1 MVDAL
6 DSKSSSGNRVG
17 VRFPPQ
23 VQGFEQRSRCR
34 KKQRKPTSSS
44 LEGGFSAFSAL
55 PQAVVET
62 LRAMLRRQGKGEHAE
77 GGAGHSPR
85 VHSQVGALPQAV
97 VEVVYSRK
105 IPGPMKKVLAV
116 MAAMVL
122 LSGCG
127 AKKPQG
133 GLKNASYAG
142 CEYLQDP
149 GREFECFN
157 NTLASYLADEY
168 KYPEAAR
175 SLGVEGKI
183 YVNFVVESDG
193 SISNVKVVKG
203 LDALL
208 DAEAIRAVRAL
219 PTMIPATYDGRP
231 VRIQYTI
238 PINANLK

>member
-1 MVDAL
+1 
-6 DSKSSSGNRVG
+6 
-17 VRFPPQ
+17 
-23 VQGFEQRSRCR
+23 
-34 KKQRKPTSSS
+34 
-44 LEGGFSAFSAL
+44 
-55 PQAVVET
+55 
-62 LRAMLRRQGKGEHAE
+62 
-77 GGAGHSPR
+77 
-85 VHSQVGALPQAV
+85 
-97 VEVVYSRK
+97 
-105 IPGPMKKVLAV
+105 MKKVMAV
-116 MAAMVL
+116 VSALVL

-142 CEYLQDP
+142 CEHIQDAET
-149 GREFECFN
+149 EFECFN
-157 NTLASYLADEY
+157 SKLAGYLADEY

-219 PTMIPATYDGRP
+219 PIMIPASYDGRP

>member
-1 MVDAL
+1 
-6 DSKSSSGNRVG
+6 
-17 VRFPPQ
+17 
-23 VQGFEQRSRCR
+23 
-34 KKQRKPTSSS
+34 
-44 LEGGFSAFSAL
+44 
-55 PQAVVET
+55 
-62 LRAMLRRQGKGEHAE
+62 
-77 GGAGHSPR
+77 
-85 VHSQVGALPQAV
+85 
-97 VEVVYSRK
+97 
-105 IPGPMKKVLAV
+105 MKKVLAV
-116 MAAMVL
+116 VAAMVL

-142 CEYLQDP
+142 CEYLQDAD
-149 GREFECFN
+149 REFECFN

-231 VRIQYTI
+231 VRIPVYHSNQCQLKIIGPSLPTLR
-238 PINANLK
+238 PECSKFTDSRWTKHNASKESTTKPTCAWQKSGRNSVIATAKKWAR

>member
-1 MVDAL
+1 
-6 DSKSSSGNRVG
+6 
-17 VRFPPQ
+17 
-23 VQGFEQRSRCR
+23 
-34 KKQRKPTSSS
+34 
-44 LEGGFSAFSAL
+44 
-55 PQAVVET
+55 
-62 LRAMLRRQGKGEHAE
+62 
-77 GGAGHSPR
+77 
-85 VHSQVGALPQAV
+85 
-97 VEVVYSRK
+97 
-105 IPGPMKKVLAV
+105 MKKVLAV

-149 GREFECFN
+149 DREFECFN

>member
-1 MVDAL
+1 MAHFCRQW
-6 DSKSSSGNRVG
+6 SKSYIHDN
-17 VRFPPQ
+17 
-23 VQGFEQRSRCR
+23 
-34 KKQRKPTSSS
+34 
-44 LEGGFSAFSAL
+44 
-55 PQAVVET
+55 
-62 LRAMLRRQGKGEHAE
+62 
-77 GGAGHSPR
+77 
-85 VHSQVGALPQAV
+85 
-97 VEVVYSRK
+97 
-105 IPGPMKKVLAV
+105 IIGPMKKVLAV
-116 MAAMVL
+116 TAAMVL

-127 AKKPQG
+127 SKKPQG

-142 CEYLQDP
+142 CEYLQDDD
-149 GREFECFN
+149 REFECFN

-193 SISNVKVVKG
+193 SISNVTVVKG

-219 PTMIPATYDGRP
+219 PTMIPATYDGKP